1 MNPVTTSAGAA
12 LAVFGAPGGA
22 CETRVAR
29 EAFISMAIH
38 RAPSSARGIA
48 PDANDSGPATSA

>member
-12 LAVFGAPGGA
+12 LVAFGAPGGA

-29 EAFISMAIH
+29 EAFISKAIH
-38 RAPSSARGIA
+38 RPPSSPRGIA
-48 PDANDSGPATSA
+48 SDANDSGPATSA